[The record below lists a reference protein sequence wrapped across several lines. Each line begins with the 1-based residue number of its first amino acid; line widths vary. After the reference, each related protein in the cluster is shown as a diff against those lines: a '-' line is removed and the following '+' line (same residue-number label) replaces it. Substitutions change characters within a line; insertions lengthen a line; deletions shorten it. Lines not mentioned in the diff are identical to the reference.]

1 MVRKAEL
8 DKMDLPF
15 DEEVPLPEAT
25 EETTVDAQKKGW
37 LSSRGRKFKLGLFGV
52 MGCLLISGIV
62 WGIWSAVGVYK
73 ERKAVIAREEKA
85 AAVEKPAA
93 AAPRLA
99 FQDLLVPLPQGDG
112 YRILLINFV
121 VELGKNKNQSDLNG
135 NAGIRRQVMNAI
147 QMRGNELLSSGQGR
161 ELLKKDLVGLMNQIL
176 GEGTVTNVYLT
187 DFTFI

>member
-1 MVRKAEL
+1 MVRRAEL

-15 DEEVPLPEAT
+15 DEEVPAPEST
-25 EETTVDAQKKGW
+25 EETTVEAGKKGW

-52 MGCLLISGIV
+52 VGCLLISGIV
-62 WGIWSAVGVYK
+62 WGIWSAVGVYQEK
-73 ERKAVIAREEKA
+73 KAVMAREKA
-85 AAVEKPAA
+85 AAGKKLAA
-93 AAPRLA
+93 AAPRLV
-99 FQDLLVPLPQGDG
+99 FQDFLVPLPVGDG

-121 VELGKNKNQSDLNG
+121 AELGKNKNQSDLNG

-147 QMRGNELLSSGQGR
+147 QLRGNELVSSVQSR

-176 GEGTVTNVYLT
+176 GEGAVTNVYLT